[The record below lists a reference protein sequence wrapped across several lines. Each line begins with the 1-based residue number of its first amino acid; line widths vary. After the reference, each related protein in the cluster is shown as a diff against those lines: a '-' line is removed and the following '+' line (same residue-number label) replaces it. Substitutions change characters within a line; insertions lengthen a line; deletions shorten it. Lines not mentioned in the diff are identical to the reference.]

1 MDNIDSELVQN
12 RLMIGFLV
20 KKNNEISDAL
30 GINIDFKKVVD
41 PLNLNIIPG
50 TINKF
55 WYFYISEYCIK
66 KDQNDNKQLC

>member
-1 MDNIDSELVQN
+1 
-12 RLMIGFLV
+12 MIGFLV

-50 TINKF
+50 TTNKF
-55 WYFYISEYCIK
+55 WYCYISEYCIK
-66 KDQNDNKQLC
+66 KEQNDNK